1 MQKHE
6 QKLLMGLLV
15 CPICKGSLTRVKASN
30 ELICYPC
37 ELAFPIVDDIPRM
50 LPEHARQISLEEKLD
65 R

>member
-1 MQKHE
+1 
-6 QKLLMGLLV
+6 MGLLV
-15 CPICKGSLTRVKASN
+15 CPICKGSLTRVKASD